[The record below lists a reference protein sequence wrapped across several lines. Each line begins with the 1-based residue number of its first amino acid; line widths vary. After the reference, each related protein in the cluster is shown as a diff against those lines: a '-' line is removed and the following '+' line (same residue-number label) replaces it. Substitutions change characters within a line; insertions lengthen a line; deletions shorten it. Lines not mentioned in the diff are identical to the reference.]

1 MNVTSK
7 RTKII
12 FKVLQENYDVDRC
25 SNYGEPGYAAP
36 KKGILFANWNII
48 SSRLANYLEAA
59 GYELEWSDEWMIDY
73 NHDKAYRT
81 SPNSYGW
88 QSSVVLSGDYEW
100 LTPDDG
106 AFNVISELA
115 CTDPTQSAR
124 MLPPWVT
131 ERDLTELGFI
141 KQGKERESG
150 LHPGQT
156 ADPKE
161 FLAEVFKDKT
171 AIEVVFTGYPS
182 QFHTTW
188 QAWVKYEA

>member
-1 MNVTSK
+1 MNVTNK
-7 RTKII
+7 RTNII
-12 FKVLQENYDVDRC
+12 LQALQEKHDAEWC
-25 SNYGEPGYAAP
+25 SSYGEPGYNNP
-36 KKGILFANWNII
+36 ENGIVFANWNNI
-48 SSRLANYLEAA
+48 SSTLADYLEAA

-73 NHDKAYRT
+73 NHGKAYRT

-88 QSSVVLSGDYEW
+88 QSSIVLSGDCEW

-106 AFNVISELA
+106 AFDVISELA
-115 CTDPTQSAR
+115 CTDPAQGAR

-131 ERDLTELGFI
+131 EQDLTELGFI

-156 ADPKE
+156 ADPE
-161 FLAEVFKDKT
+161 EVLIEVFKDKT
-171 AIEVVFTGYPS
+171 ALEVVFTGYPS

-188 QAWVKYEA
+188 QAWVKYEN